1 MHEPTD
7 TRDKFQRICDVV
19 DDIPEG
25 CVASYG
31 QVADLAGLPR
41 GARLVS
47 WAMRRSN
54 KQHPWHRV
62 INSQGRISFPKNS
75 DMYQEQI
82 ARLAEEGIEV
92 IKGRVD
98 FDAFGWHPSLDELL
112 WKPDAGW
119 K

>member
-1 MHEPTD
+1 MPASTD
-7 TRDKFQRICDVV
+7 IRDTFQRICDVV
-19 DDIPEG
+19 DDIPVG

-31 QVADLAGLPR
+31 KVADLAGLPR

-82 ARLAEEGIEV
+82 TRLAEEGIEV
-92 IKGRVD
+92 INGRVN
-98 FDAFGWHPSLDELL
+98 FDVFGWHPSLDELL
-112 WKPDAGW
+112 WKPGAGW